1 MIENIKIEQEHE
13 TYDLAKTPEGKLL
26 IAVLVRALED
36 LDYEIKKGKPTY
48 MLNWFFSNNEVFDLA
63 CFVLGWNKD
72 IFRKRLIERIKTGVL
87 IPLEKP
93 SARTLK
99 KRAKEQ
105 AKKDAVI
112 KESNKEQYKSKYK
125 FNQRPVVTKKGNK

>member
-1 MIENIKIEQEHE
+1 MIENIKIEQE

-36 LDYEIKKGKPTY
+36 LDYEIKKGKPMY

-63 CFVLGWNKD
+63 CYVLGWNKD

-87 IPLEKP
+87 IPIEKP

-99 KRAKEQ
+99 KRAKEL
-105 AKKDAVI
+105 AKKDIVI
-112 KESNKEQYKSKYK
+112 KESSNKEQYKSKYK
-125 FNQRPVVTKKGNK
+125 FNQRPVITKKGNK